1 MCSCNNLTNVQNTK
15 KKYLKNKFLHPLSIN
30 LDIMN
35 NTFSPR
41 DVLEG
46 FFKSLFASYINL
58 RRTTLSVHVYLHIFT
73 RSKP

>member
-46 FFKSLFASYINL
+46 FFKSPFL
-58 RRTTLSVHVYLHIFT
+58 RHVLI
-73 RSKP
+73 

>member
-1 MCSCNNLTNVQNTK
+1 MCSCNNLTDVQNTN

-35 NTFSPR
+35 NIFSPR

-46 FFKSLFASYINL
+46 FFKSPFL
-58 RRTTLSVHVYLHIFT
+58 RHILI
-73 RSKP
+73 